1 MATKGRARIELQK
14 KVELTNIEQQRQEN
28 LKRLN
33 MEYATA
39 DKAKTS
45 FGYIG
50 ITFLVLLFGSI
61 FLNDLLKLCIYYF
74 DGLKEWW
81 REKKDKE
88 EEKRKQDEVKSDEIR
103 LDIIDSNYVDD
114 LEKGLEKVYF

>member
-1 MATKGRARIELQK
+1 LATKGRARIELQK

-45 FGYIG
+45 FGYTG
-50 ITFLVLLFGSI
+50 ITFLVILFGSI
-61 FLNDLLKLCIYYF
+61 FLNDLLKLCIYYC
-74 DGLKEWW
+74 DGLKEWG